1 VWAPP
6 ARAARMRRL
15 RGLRGTHAFRVP
27 DVAGL
32 ALGILLAGAA
42 LAQSGAAPSAPA
54 PGAGPPLE
62 TAADPGMFPEGG
74 SPPTSGPAPTPPPR
88 PAPAPSL
95 LEVAWRAPAADLAER
110 VQRTRRTALGLGAWN
125 LDPAARA
132 LGVAQG
138 RGLSL
143 ERAAA
148 AVELAPDLPA
158 ARMRLAQALWLQG
171 DAPMAAIR
179 AVLDALVAI
188 SRHAEA
194 SVWFAG
200 SLLYVL
206 AVALVGGGLLAIAV
220 AGLAALPHA
229 AHDLGHVFPG
239 RTPEFARSAGLAA
252 VLLVPV
258 ALGEGVLGLALGLL
272 AIAVVYGS
280 RGQRVAMALAIACV
294 GLGAYPAAR
303 LAGTALAALPA
314 DPVARAA
321 YGVGHGLATP
331 VDLARLEAA
340 ADRDPLAARGLA
352 IHARRVGQLGEADA
366 LYQRLLEEAP
376 DDLAVLNNAA
386 NVRLDLGHME
396 RALELYGRA
405 VEIEE
410 SPVVLFNLA
419 QAYGRAFQVEDLN
432 RTLSHAQEVGGEL
445 VAELTTLQGTEA
457 EGFVVDFPLAPE
469 ILWRRALRAGVGGE
483 AAAGLRTPFAPG
495 RLGESPRTLA
505 AAALGAVVLGTLVGW
520 RVPRSR
526 WCSRCGARMCPRC
539 SASGAGGELCEAC
552 HRLFFQPEKTDRVR
566 RLERVNELRAR
577 EQRMNRLAVAVSV
590 LLPGA
595 AGLLARRPLRTLF
608 GALCFALVAAALVWR
623 DGVTPDPLV
632 AGAATA
638 WAFLGVAVLAAL
650 GYVLVVASSLSARG
664 ED

>member
-1 VWAPP
+1 
-6 ARAARMRRL
+6 M
-15 RGLRGTHAFRVP
+15 RGTHAFRGLGA
-27 DVAGL
+27 AGL
-32 ALGILLAGAA
+32 ALGTLLAGAV
-42 LAQSGAAPSAPA
+42 LAQPAEVPAAAPAVDPA
-54 PGAGPPLE
+54 LE
-62 TAADPGMFPEGG
+62 TAVDPGVFPEG
-74 SPPTSGPAPTPPPR
+74 PAKEAAPAAVPAPRP
-88 PAPAPSL
+88 PAPRAPASL
-95 LEVAWRAPAADLAER
+95 LEVAWRTPASDLADR

-132 LGVAQG
+132 LGVGRG

-143 ERAAA
+143 ESASA

-171 DAPMAAIR
+171 DSPMAAVR

-188 SRHAEA
+188 GRHPEA

-206 AVALVGGGLLAIAV
+206 AVTLVGGGLLAIAL

-229 AHDLGHVFPG
+229 AHDTGHALPG
-239 RTPEFARSAGLAA
+239 RAPHFARSAALAA
-252 VLLVPV
+252 LLLVPV
-258 ALGEGVLGLALGLL
+258 ALGEGILGLALGLL
-272 AIAVVYGS
+272 AIAVAYGS
-280 RGQRVAMALAIACV
+280 RAQRVAMTLAIACV
-294 GLGAYPAAR
+294 GLGAYPVAQ
-303 LAGTALAALPA
+303 LAGSALSALPA
-314 DPVARAA
+314 DPVAGAA

-340 ADRDPLAARGLA
+340 ADDDPLAARGLA

-366 LYQRLLEEAP
+366 LYQRLLRESP
-376 DDLAVLNNAA
+376 DDLALLNNAA

-396 RALELYGRA
+396 RALELYRRA

-469 ILWRRALRAGVGGE
+469 RLWSRALRSGSGAPV
-483 AAAGLRTPFAPG
+483 AAGLRAPVAPG
-495 RLGESPRTLA
+495 RLGASRRHLA
-505 AAALGAVVLGTLVGW
+505 ASALAVVVLGALAGRW
-520 RVPRSR
+520 LPRSR
-526 WCSRCGARMCPRC
+526 WCSRCGSRMCPRC
-539 SASGAGGELCEAC
+539 SASATGGELCEAC
-552 HRLFFQPEKTDRVR
+552 HRLFFQPDKTDRAR
-566 RLERVNELRAR
+566 RVERVNELRAR
-577 EQRMNRLAVAVSV
+577 ERRMGRVVFAVSL

-595 AGLLARRPLRTLF
+595 AGLLARRPVRALF
-608 GALCFALVAAALVWR
+608 GALCFALAVTSLLWR
-623 DGVTPDPLV
+623 EGVTPDPLV
-632 AGAATA
+632 AGAAAA
-638 WAFLGVAVLAAL
+638 WAFLGIATLALL
-650 GYVLVVASSLSARG
+650 GYAGVVASSLAARK
-664 ED
+664 EE